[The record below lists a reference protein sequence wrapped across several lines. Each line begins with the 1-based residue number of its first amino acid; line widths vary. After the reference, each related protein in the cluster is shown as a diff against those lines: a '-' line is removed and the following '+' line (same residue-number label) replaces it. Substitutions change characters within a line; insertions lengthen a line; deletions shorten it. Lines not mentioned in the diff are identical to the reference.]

1 MKTSKGSWAA
11 TRARRTVSNEVRTVS
26 NEVSFSFNK
35 LKTR

>member
-11 TRARRTVSNEVRTVS
+11 IRARRTVSNEVRIVS
-26 NEVSFSFNK
+26 NEVSFNFNK